1 MAIRNIKLPG
11 LEEAEEIGD
20 SGLSQPFE
28 PIASGFGVVATKNRT
43 WIKLKKKT

>member
-20 SGLSQPFE
+20 SGLSLPFE